1 MSTLDWVGLWAMLEV
16 IGSVIGLVSFV
27 VFLVVGIVYVLWGL
41 RK

>member
-1 MSTLDWVGLWAMLEV
+1 MSALDWVGLWAMLEV
-16 IGSVIGLVSFV
+16 IGIVIGLVSFV